1 MSYNNTHY
9 LPYSDW
15 IAKKGSGYKL
25 VELNRF
31 SQIGNSLINLKV
43 FQTFKLNHMKR
54 ELSKSVLQLKQELA
68 YRNYSSRTITNYCEC
83 MMVLETKLKKPLYQI
98 VESELKSF
106 LHYLLVDQ
114 NKSTS
119 YINQNISAFK
129 IYTQDVLKRTWEDIK
144 IKRPRR
150 EKKLPVVLS
159 IKEIESLIF
168 YTSNL
173 KHRAMLMLMYSSGIR
188 KMELLQLKPNA
199 IDSERMVVKVVQGK
213 GKKDRQTI
221 LAPKTLEILR
231 EYYKRERPSTYLFEP
246 HGRKGTCIAERTL
259 DLIVKKS
266 ASKAGITK
274 DISSHTLR
282 HSFATHLLETGVSLR
297 LIQELLGHTSLKTT
311 SIYLHLTNVSPG
323 NITSP
328 IETMNL

>member
-1 MSYNNTHY
+1 
-9 LPYSDW
+9 
-15 IAKKGSGYKL
+15 
-25 VELNRF
+25 
-31 SQIGNSLINLKV
+31 
-43 FQTFKLNHMKR
+43 
-54 ELSKSVLQLKQELA
+54 
-68 YRNYSSRTITNYCEC
+68 
-83 MMVLETKLKKPLYQI
+83 MVLKTG
-98 VESELKSF
+98 
-106 LHYLLVDQ
+106 
-114 NKSTS
+114 
-119 YINQNISAFK
+119 
-129 IYTQDVLKRTWEDIK
+129 
-144 IKRPRR
+144 
-150 EKKLPVVLS
+150 S
-159 IKEIESLIF
+159 I
-168 YTSNL
+168 
-173 KHRAMLMLMYSSGIR
+173 
-188 KMELLQLKPNA
+188 
-199 IDSERMVVKVVQGK
+199 
-213 GKKDRQTI
+213 I

-311 SIYLHLTNVSPG
+311 SIYLHLTNVNPG